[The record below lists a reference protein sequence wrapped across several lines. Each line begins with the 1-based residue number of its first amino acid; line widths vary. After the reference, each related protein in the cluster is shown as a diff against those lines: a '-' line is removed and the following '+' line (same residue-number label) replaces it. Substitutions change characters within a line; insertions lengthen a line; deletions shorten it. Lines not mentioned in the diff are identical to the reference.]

1 MIHLITHLAN
11 TMQTIQRNTMLH
23 DLDIR
28 WLPNGK
34 RRIFSIKFV
43 AKDGRLIFFPK
54 AHACGAGKMDNKKY
68 RLRGIQPC
76 DADGNPDGHV
86 YPVRIDN
93 IIQYNSMRVVFTQK

>member
-1 MIHLITHLAN
+1 
-11 TMQTIQRNTMLH
+11 MLH

-68 RLRGIQPC
+68 R
-76 DADGNPDGHV
+76 
-86 YPVRIDN
+86 
-93 IIQYNSMRVVFTQK
+93 QYTIYKFDVE